1 MSKEKRLID
10 ANALAE
16 HIKDLPTWWA
26 DDGDVYGV
34 RYPDGMFECEDVISS
49 IEDAPTVD
57 AVKVVRCKDC
67 KHYQSYGRTSLPVDG
82 KSIKAGWCYRRIRYD
97 EEYRMLPD
105 DFCSYGE
112 RKDDE

>member
-57 AVKVVRCKDC
+57 AVEVVRCQECERLLRDLSAKEYHTC
-67 KHYQSYGRTSLPVDG
+67 M
-82 KSIKAGWCYRRIRYD
+82 RRRFPQ
-97 EEYRMLPD
+97 RVNLD

-112 RKDDE
+112 RKADE